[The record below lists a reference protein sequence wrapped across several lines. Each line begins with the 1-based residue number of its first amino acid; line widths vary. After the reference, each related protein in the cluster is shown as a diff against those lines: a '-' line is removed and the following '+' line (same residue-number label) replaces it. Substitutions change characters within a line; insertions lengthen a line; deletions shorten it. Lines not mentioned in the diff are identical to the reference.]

1 MKKEK
6 LYYIDSHIQRFTAT
20 VVECRENNGK
30 YEIILDKTAFFPEGG
45 GQSGDTG
52 YIADA
57 RIFDTQI
64 VSDTIIHYSDTP
76 LTVNS
81 EVEGRLDWLER
92 FSKMQNHSGEHIVSG
107 LVHSLFGYDNVGFHM
122 SDDVTID
129 FDGELSKSELQKV
142 ETLANEAIYKNVAF
156 RCEFP
161 YENQLKTLDYRSKL
175 ELTEDVRIVTIEG
188 YDCCACC
195 APHVNTSGEIGIIK
209 ILDSNRHRG
218 GMRVHLLC
226 GARALED
233 YRAKCRSLSPIAEEL
248 CVKPND
254 TAEAFSKYKQEHGE
268 LKMKIAALHKEILAL
283 KSSEIEATDEKILIF
298 EESIDMNEP
307 RKLALEGA
315 KKTSAFCAAFCGSD
329 NSGYRFAI
337 AAQEFDL
344 RALLKQLTAELNA
357 KGGGSNELIQGNIA
371 SSKCEIENFFNKI
384 N

>member
-1 MKKEK
+1 MKTEK
-6 LYYIDSHIQRFTAT
+6 LYYIDSHIRHFTAT

-64 VSDTIIHYSDTP
+64 MGDTIIHYSDTP
-76 LTVNS
+76 LPVNT
-81 EVEGRLDWLER
+81 EVEGRLDWEER

-107 LVHSLFGYDNVGFHM
+107 LVHSLFGYDNVGFHLG
-122 SDDVTID
+122 DDVTID
-129 FDGELSKSELQKV
+129 FNGELSENELQRI
-142 ETLANEAIYKNVAF
+142 EALANEAIYQNVAF

-161 YENQLKTLDYRSKL
+161 DESQLKTLDYRSKL
-175 ELTEDVRIVTIEG
+175 ELTEDVRIVTVEG

-226 GARALED
+226 GSRALED

-248 CVKPND
+248 CVKPNE

-268 LKMKIAALHKEILAL
+268 LKMKIAALHKEIISL

-298 EESIDMNEP
+298 EENIDMNEL

-315 KKTSAFCAAFCGSD
+315 KKTSKFCASFCGSD
-329 NSGYRFAI
+329 SSGYRFAI
-337 AAQEFDL
+337 ASQEVDL
-344 RALLKQLTAELNA
+344 RALSKQLTAELNS
-357 KGGGSNELIQGNIA
+357 KGGGSAELIQGSITSA
-371 SSKCEIENFFNKI
+371 KGEIENFFNKI

>member
-1 MKKEK
+1 MKTEK
-6 LYYIDSHIQRFTAT
+6 LYYIDSHIRHFTAT
-20 VVECRENNGK
+20 VVECRESNGK

-57 RIFDTQI
+57 KIFDTQI
-64 VSDTIIHYSDTP
+64 AGDTIIHYSDTP
-76 LTVNS
+76 LPVNT
-81 EVEGRLDWLER
+81 EVEGRLDWEER

-107 LVHSLFGYDNVGFHM
+107 LVHSLFGYDNVGFHLG
-122 SDDVTID
+122 DDVTID
-129 FDGELSKSELQKV
+129 FNGELSKNELQRV
-142 ETLANEAIYKNVAF
+142 EALANEAIYKNVTF

-161 YENQLKTLDYRSKL
+161 DECQLKTLDYRSKL

-226 GARALED
+226 GSRALED

-248 CVKPND
+248 CVKPNE
-254 TAEAFSKYKQEHGE
+254 TAEAFLKYKQEHGE
-268 LKMKIAALHKEILAL
+268 MKMKIAALHKEIISL

-298 EESIDMNEP
+298 EENIDMNEL

-315 KKTSAFCAAFCGSD
+315 KKTSKFCAAFCGSD
-329 NSGYRFAI
+329 SSGYRFAI
-337 AAQEFDL
+337 ASQEVDL
-344 RALLKQLTAELNA
+344 RALSKQLTAELSA
-357 KGGGSNELIQGNIA
+357 KGGGSNELIQGSITSA
-371 SSKCEIENFFNKI
+371 KGEIENFFNKI